1 MKYKVF
7 TKWTGY
13 SEIEVEAK
21 SEEEAKNIVYAGE
34 YDPNSE
40 ICTGN
45 GLESGYEDE
54 EVLEVEEI
62 KEATDEK
69 LLNIRENEDD

>member
-21 SEEEAKNIVYAGE
+21 SEEEAKEMVDIGNYE
-34 YDPNSE
+34 PENE
-40 ICTGN
+40 KFTGN
-45 GLESGYEDE
+45 GIDYGGEDE
-54 EVLEVEEI
+54 EIYDVEEI
-62 KEATDEK
+62 KDE
-69 LLNIRENEDD
+69 